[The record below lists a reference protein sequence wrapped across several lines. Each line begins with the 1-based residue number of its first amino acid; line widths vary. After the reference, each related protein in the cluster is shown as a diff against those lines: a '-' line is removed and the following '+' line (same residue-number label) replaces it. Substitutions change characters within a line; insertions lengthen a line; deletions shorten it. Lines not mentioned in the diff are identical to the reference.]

1 MKIVNQLS
9 NDTSADEVL
18 LHLQKQKLPLEI
30 KAELVGALDIYTLL
44 DKEKSAL
51 QSHKIN

>member
-18 LHLQKQKLPLEI
+18 LHLQKQKLPLAVKGEMES
-30 KAELVGALDIYTLL
+30 AREIYTTV
-44 DKEKSAL
+44 DREKSNL